1 MNLISDFCKRQMDR
15 FIMNFM
21 MNFIMLT
28 VLPYCLAGQE
38 RKNVSCRKSYC
49 LTRQPG
55 KNNSHRTSRF
65 NPVITG
71 LATAGLTIVLLCF
84 GVSHALAQNA
94 PPVAILG
101 MNQTVPA
108 GTVISLDSRNSTDD
122 GTITSRNWS
131 RTGGSGGN
139 VSFSIDAS
147 SRLEF
152 RTNPIAPGEDD
163 ETYIIELV
171 VTDNDRVSSAPVS
184 ITITATAGER
194 PNAGPDQRAFSGAT
208 VELDGSASS
217 TSLGTIDSY
226 SWQRTGGTGAPVTL
240 ANKSAASTTFVA
252 DTVQPGG
259 EDVTHTF
266 ELKTGVTGHN
276 PNITWTV
283 SDSMMVT
290 VTDPPDAPVA
300 NAGQDQRVIPGA
312 EVTLDA
318 TGSTV
323 DPDLEI
329 KSLQWI
335 RSDGP
340 LGGTGGPV
348 TLSSNIVSRPTF
360 TAETL
365 PEGVKSVTYIFNLI
379 VTDSAGNTSNDKV
392 TITARPPNKIPVAI
406 IGANQTVP
414 SDTYISLDGRNS
426 RDDDGTVTSWTW
438 TRTGGTGADVLLNT
452 VTGNQGRSGFWT
464 RNIAVGEPDE
474 TYIFSL
480 VVTDNEKAES
490 VPVTIT
496 ITATAGEKPN
506 AGPDQRVF
514 SGNTVT
520 LDGSASSTTLGTI
533 NSYLWRRTGGT
544 GAPITFNNQFS
555 ASSTFTADTVP
566 SGNPDVTHEIEL
578 QMTVTGHNPNIT
590 WTAADEVIVT
600 VTDPPDAPVAKAGP
614 DQRVIPGAEVTLDA
628 TGSTVDPDLEIKSL
642 EWSRDEG
649 LAGGTGGPVI
659 LSSNIVFR
667 PTFTAETLP
676 EGVKSVTYIFSLAVT
691 DSAGNTSNDK
701 VTITARPPNKIP
713 VAIIGA
719 NQTVPSDTFISLD
732 GRNSRDDDGTIT
744 SWTWTRAGGTGA
756 NVLLSTGTGTPGHPG
771 FWTRSIADGE
781 PDETY
786 TFDLVVTDNEMAESE
801 PVSITITATAG
812 EKPDAGPDQR
822 VFSGNTVTLDGSASS
837 TSLGTINSY
846 LWRRSEGTGTP
857 VTFSND
863 SSARTTFVAD
873 IVNPGDTDVTHE
885 FQLQMTVTGHN
896 PNITWTAVDELIV
909 TVTDPPDAPVANAGP
924 DQTKFAGAEVTLD
937 GTAST
942 VDPDLEIKS
951 LEWSRKEGLAGGT
964 GEPVTLSSRTISRP
978 TFTPEALPDGAENK
992 TYIFSLTVTDSAGN
1006 IATDEVIITARPP
1019 NRPPVAILGANQ
1031 TVSADSIVTLNGRNS
1046 RDIDGDVAAWTWR
1059 QIGGDPTTLYTTDP
1073 GRMRFFT
1080 DSILPGGADEE
1091 YIFELV
1097 VTDHDGAKSAPAT
1110 ITITV
1115 TPGGGSNAGE
1125 DRTVAPETT
1134 ITLDGSKSSS
1144 PFGTVSGYLWRW
1156 INSNGGRINV
1166 DDQVRLNTPERVRT
1180 TFTTKAIPP
1189 DADDV
1194 IHEFELQTRFAGD
1207 NTNVTWDMHDS
1218 VIITVENPF
1227 RPTTIQAGG
1236 DYYIR
1241 SGTTLS
1247 LIGREQTDPKVS
1259 IRNRFWL
1266 RTGGTGDQTIIP
1278 EIPDNPGQRGNH
1290 GQIITFTTDILDP
1303 GADHVTHDFT
1313 YNVIDSTGRL
1323 VVDDIKVTVFSPDA
1337 APVANAGSDQLVV
1350 AESSVTLDGSGSTTD
1365 PRRSI
1370 TFHAW
1375 TRTGGTGNPEVVG
1388 YPYREART
1396 TGVLIPAGWG
1406 HHYSPTFTFKTEAL
1420 AHDAN
1425 DVTHEFILRVNDESR
1440 SSISDVVTVTVTPS
1454 APPIANAGPDRTIES
1469 GTSLTL
1475 DGSVSQVTDRR
1486 RTIKSYLWNRTS
1498 GTGGPVSLNNA
1509 DQPMPDF
1516 TTALQEP
1523 GSVNQTYEFTLTV
1536 TDSLGETSIDSV
1548 TITAIAPFVAPVAH
1562 AGPDRTVAAGSTVI
1576 LDGNDSISDPRRT
1589 LSWNWQ
1595 RTGGTGG
1602 PITLDNP
1609 NVARPF
1615 FTADRLAPDADDV
1628 THIFELTVT
1637 ESGPPGTI
1645 PDPPNSSTDSVTI
1658 TVRAGNLNPVAN
1670 AGPDKM
1676 AFFDETVT
1684 LDGSDS
1690 LDQDGNITSWSWKR
1704 TGGTVNPAYDNII
1717 LTDANT
1723 ARPTFSTGP
1732 PNENAGDVSHIFT
1745 LTVTDDDGATD
1756 TDTITITVTSMPR
1769 LPVANAG
1776 ENRTVFSGE
1785 KFTLDSI
1792 GSTVDPRRTIK
1803 STTWKQNAL
1812 NEYSIAEFDFSGQ
1825 NETLPGSRLE
1835 LTAPVLNSSHLAVLL
1850 EFHLVLT
1857 DSDGTEATDSVIITV
1872 IPKAPPIADAGPDQE
1887 IASGKTVTLD
1897 GSGSRIVAPGRTIQ
1911 SWSWKRTG
1919 GTGGSIDL
1927 NNANISGPEFT
1938 ARNLDPG
1945 AIDVTHVFTLTV
1957 TDSAGETDTDTVTIT
1972 VLSPNARP
1980 LALIGAN
1987 QTVPA
1992 GASVWLDGRTSS
2004 DIDGTVTSWEWK
2016 RTSGSGNNVRLS
2028 TISPGLVNFRA
2039 DSLLPGALDVTHV
2052 FSLVVVD
2059 DEDARSMPVS
2069 ITITVTANGGAN
2081 AGPDQTV
2088 DSGKTVTLDGS
2099 GSSQDHGRI
2108 DSYFWQRTSGTG
2120 GSITLA
2126 EPHMA
2131 ETTFIADTLNPESES
2146 VTHEFGLQT
2155 LVVGQNT
2162 NVSWLASDHVTITVT
2177 APPAIMDPDPQV
2189 AQIPIAHAG
2198 PDQWVLSGATVILD
2212 GTGSTTDSS
2221 KTIKSYKW
2229 THDSGTGDRVIVLD
2243 QPGAA
2248 QPEFTAD
2255 VLAEGAENITH
2266 VFSLVVTDSADV
2278 VSHADTVTVT
2288 VVTAFANPVA
2298 HAGPDISIQS
2308 GETVS
2313 LDGTGSSVAVGRTIR
2328 SHDWTRTAGTGNSLV
2343 VLDTTNPAQ
2352 PTFVADSLVAG
2363 TEDVTHVFSL
2373 VITDSAGIVSAP
2385 DTVMVTV
2392 MSPNRLP
2399 TAVIG
2404 MEDQTVPSGALV
2416 SLYGHESM
2424 DPDGTVVAYSWR
2436 RTGGTGTTVLMP
2448 GATPDHQIFRA
2459 DTLADDADDVTHVF
2473 ELTVTDNDGGTAK
2486 SAPITVTVTPGSD
2499 VNAGEDRTVVS
2510 AATATLDGTGSLNTY
2525 GTINS
2530 IQWTRTGGTG
2540 GSVTINEKSA
2550 LQTTF
2555 TADTLVPEAAD
2566 VTHDFNLRLG
2576 RTGNS
2581 NNNVRW
2587 VLSDATRVT
2596 VQSPFANPVANA
2608 GPNQDDIVPETTVT
2622 LDGSGSTV
2630 DRRRSVKTWA
2640 WKRSG
2645 GTGSSNIVLAGA
2657 NTVAPTFTAEALAPG
2672 VADAT
2677 HIFELIVTDSADVE
2691 SSASTVTI
2699 TVVPGFAMPVANA
2712 GQDQDEVV
2720 PGTIVTLD
2728 GNGSTVD
2735 RRRTVKRW
2743 AWKRSGGTGSSN
2755 IVLAGANT
2763 VAPTFT
2769 AEALAPGVADATHIF
2784 ELIVTDSADVESSAS
2799 TVTITV
2805 VPGFAMPV
2813 ANAGQDQDEVV
2824 PGTIVTLDGNGSTVD
2839 RRRTVKRWAWTSE
2852 TATLTGANTSTPT
2865 FTADSLQAGDPDVV
2879 HEISLVITDSADVES
2894 SASMVTITVV
2904 SSFRNPVANAGPDQ
2918 DEIVPGAIVTL
2929 DGSASTVDPRRE
2941 IKTWAWTSE
2950 TVTLTDA
2957 GTSSPTFVANSLEA
2971 GDPDVVHEISLIV
2984 TDSADVVSSASTV
2997 TITVVSSF
3005 RNPVANAGPD
3015 QDEVAPGTIVTLD
3028 GSASTV
3034 DPRREIKTWV
3044 WTSETATLAGAN
3056 TSTPTFTADNLEAG
3070 DPDVVHVISL
3080 VVTDSA
3086 DVESSASMVTITV
3099 VSSFRNPVAN
3109 AGPDQ
3114 DEVAPGT
3121 IVTLDGSAS
3130 TVDPRREIKTWTW
3143 TSETATL
3150 TDADTTTPTF
3160 TADSLEAGDPDVIHE
3175 ISLIVT
3181 DSADVVS
3188 SASTVTV
3195 TVVSSFRNPVA
3206 NAGPD
3211 QDEVAPG
3218 TIVTLDGSA
3227 STVDPRREIKTW
3239 VWTSETATLAGAN
3252 TSTPTFT
3259 ADNLEAGDPNV
3270 VHVISLIVTDSA
3282 DVESSA
3288 SMVTITVVSS
3298 FRNPVANAGP
3308 DQDEVVPGTIVT
3320 LDGSASTV
3328 DPRRE
3333 IKTWVWTSETATLAG
3348 ANTSTP
3354 TFTADNL
3361 EAGDPDVVHVIS
3373 LVVTDSADVESSAS
3387 MVTITVVS
3395 SFRNPIANAGPDQDE
3410 VVPGAVVTLDGSA
3423 STVDPRREIKA
3434 WAWTSE
3440 TATLTDA
3447 DTTTPTFTADSLEA
3461 GEPDVIHEISLI
3473 ITDSADVNSS
3483 ASTVIIT
3490 VVSSFRNP
3498 IANAGPDQDEVVPG
3512 AVVTLDGSASTV
3524 DPRREIKTWAW
3535 TSETVTLTG
3544 ANTSTPTFT
3553 ADSLNAGDPNVVHEI
3568 SLIITDSADVNSSAS
3583 TVTITVVSSFRNPIA
3598 NAGPDQ
3604 DEIVPGAVVTL
3615 DGSAST
3621 VDPRREI
3628 KAWAWT
3634 SETVTLTDAGTSSP
3648 TFVANSLEAGDPDV
3662 VHKISL
3668 IITDSADVDSS
3679 ASAVTITVVSSFRNP
3694 VANAGPD
3701 QDEVVPGAVVTL
3713 DGSASTVDPRR
3724 EIKAWAWTSETVTL
3738 TDAGTS
3744 SPTFVANSL
3753 EAGDPD
3759 VVHEISLI
3767 ITDSADV
3774 DSSAS
3779 AVTITVVSSFRNPV
3793 ANAGPDQDEVAPGT
3807 IVTLDGSAS
3816 TVDPR
3821 RTFKTWAWTSETV
3834 TLTGANTSTPT
3845 FTADSLNA
3853 GDPNVV
3859 HEISLIITDSADV
3872 DSSAS
3877 AVTIT
3882 VVSSFKNPVAN
3893 AGPDQDEV
3901 VPGAV
3906 VTLDGSASTVDPRRE
3921 IKAWAW
3927 TSETVTLTDAG
3938 TSSPTFV
3945 ANSLEAGDPDVVHE
3959 ISLIIT
3965 DSADVDSSASMV
3977 TITVVSSFR
3986 NPVANAGP
3994 DQDEV
3999 VPGAVVTLDGSAS
4012 TVDPRREIKTWV
4024 WTSETATLTDAGTSS
4039 PTFVADNLEAGDPDV
4054 VHVISLVVT
4063 DSADVN
4069 SSASTV
4075 TITVVSSF
4083 RNPIANAGPDQ
4094 DEVVPGAVVTLDGS
4108 ASTVDPRREIKAW
4121 AWTSETATLAG
4132 ANTSTPTFTADSLN
4146 AGDPNVVH
4154 KISLIITDSAD
4165 VESSASTVTVTVVS
4179 SFRNPVANAGPD
4191 QDEVVPGAV
4200 VTLDGSAS
4208 TVDPRREIKTW
4219 VWTSETATLTGANT
4233 STPTFT
4239 ADNLEAGDP
4248 NVVHEISLIVTDSAD
4263 VVSSASTVTITVVS
4277 SFRNPVANAGPDQ
4290 DEVVPGAVVTLD
4302 GSASTVDPRREIK
4315 AWAWTS
4321 ETVTLTDAGTS
4332 SPTFVADNLEAGDPD
4347 VVHVI
4352 SLVVTDSADVDS
4364 SASMVTITVV
4374 SNFRNPVANA
4384 GPDQDEVV
4392 PGAVVT
4398 LDGSASTVDPRREIK
4413 TWVWT
4418 SETATLTD
4426 AGTSSPTFVA
4436 DNLEAGD
4443 PDVVHVIS
4451 LVVTDSADVDSSAS
4465 MVTITVVSNFR
4476 NPVANAGPDQ
4486 DEVAPGTI
4494 VTLDGSASTVD
4505 PRRTFKTWAWTS
4517 ETATLAGANTSTPTF
4532 TADSLQAGDP
4542 NVVHEISLVV
4552 TDSAD
4557 VDSSASMVTIT
4568 VVSNFRNPVANAGPD
4583 QDEVVPGAVVTL
4595 DGSASTVDPRRE
4607 IKTWV
4612 WTSETATLAGANT
4625 STPTFTADN
4634 LDAGDPNVVHEIS
4647 LIITD
4652 SADVNSSAS
4661 TVTITV
4667 VSSFRN
4673 PIANAGSDQ
4682 DEVAPG
4688 TIVTLDG
4695 RASTVDPRRTFK
4707 TWGWTSETVT
4717 LTDAD
4722 TSSPTFVADN
4732 LEAGDPDVVHV
4743 ISLVVTDSADVDSS
4757 ASMVTI
4763 TVVSNFRN
4771 PVANAGPDQD
4781 EVAPGT
4787 IVTLDG
4793 RASTVDPR
4801 RTFKTWVWTSETTT
4815 LTGANTSTPTFTAD
4829 SLQAG
4834 DPNVV
4839 HVISLVVTDS
4849 ADVVSSAS
4857 TVTITVVSS
4866 FRNPVANAGP
4876 NQDEVVPGTIVTLD
4890 GSASTVDPRRT
4901 VKTWAWTSE
4910 TATLAGANTSTP
4922 TFTADSLQ
4930 AGDPNVVHE
4939 ISLIVTDSAD
4949 VVSSASTVTITVVSS
4964 FRNPIANAGPNQDN
4978 IVPGTIVTLDGSA
4991 STVDPRRTVKTW
5003 AWTSETATLAGANT
5017 STPTFTA
5024 DSLQAGD
5031 PNVVHEISLIVTDSA
5046 DVVSSASTVT
5056 ITVVSNFR
5064 NPVANAGPDQDE
5076 VAPGT
5081 TVTLDGSA
5089 STVDPR
5095 RTVKTW
5101 VWSSETVTLTGADT
5115 ATPTFTADNL
5125 DAGDPNVVHEI
5136 SLIVTDSADVVSS
5149 ASTVTITIISRF
5161 RDPVANAGPDQDE
5174 VAPGTTVTLDGSA
5187 STVDPRRTVKS
5198 WVWSSETVTLTDA
5211 GTSSPTFV
5219 ADSLEAGDP
5228 NVVHEISL
5236 IVTDSADVESLTDTV
5251 EITIISAFAAPM
5263 ANAGPDQDD
5272 IKSGATVTLDGS
5284 KSMVDPRNTPLSYVW
5299 SYTEGTGMKITLE
5312 HPDLQKPTFVADRLT
5327 NDMKDVTHVFTLTVT
5342 DKTGEFDTDTVMIT
5356 VVAPE
5361 PDIGG
5366 NVVNMP
5372 PVAHAGQDMDVISGT
5387 TVILDG
5393 TGSRDPDGTIAS
5405 WAWTVINLDNNIPV
5419 ILERANTATPTFVA
5433 NIPTS
5438 SSESV
5443 IHIFSLVVTDHQGV
5457 ASEPDTVTI
5466 TVLPNPLAKVDIHA
5480 SPLQLTIQEGG
5491 SSTYQV
5497 KLDKS
5502 PGQQVIVE
5510 AFPDHSSVVLENSR
5524 LIFNTANWNTW
5535 QTVNLGTIADDNTV
5549 DDTVRVRHRFVESG
5563 VIPGQSG
5570 TVTVTIRDED
5580 PILGHIGGFLENRAI
5595 TLLGRQR
5602 KLIPLL
5608 KENETPRTENNAL
5621 TLNLTNDH
5629 LTLNG
5634 GGDFIGDSIWGEIS
5648 GSWINSKS
5656 GNTGFAMGSFGIH
5669 RKYSEHLVA
5678 GAMLQLDI
5686 AEHDIAGNAG
5696 SINGIGW
5703 MAGPW
5708 FAARHYTWPLYFEGR
5723 LLYGQS
5729 YNDIRFS
5736 DPDIGTR
5743 TGSFNTRRLLGQL
5756 RMEGDMALSVENDG
5770 VRLIPHL
5777 DVRWGQDRAAA
5788 FVTGTTI
5795 QPGIP
5800 GIPVFG
5806 QTIGVGQVELG
5817 MNIEIPIEV
5826 NQGAIMFTGGSG
5838 LIASKTRGDYI
5849 KPDRHVRGRVETEF
5863 SYDLDESIG
5872 FALEVF
5878 HDGIGTS
5885 SYDNYGLS
5893 LGAEM
5898 KF

>member
-1 MNLISDFCKRQMDR
+1 MKLISDFCKRHLNY
-15 FIMNFM
+15 FVMNFT
-21 MNFIMLT
+21 MLMIF
-28 VLPYCLAGQE
+28 
-38 RKNVSCRKSYC
+38 SYC
-49 LTRQPG
+49 LTGRAQ
-55 KNNSHRTSRF
+55 KNGSRRKPRF
-65 NPVITG
+65 NPAPAG
-71 LATAGLTIVLLCF
+71 LAFILLCS
-84 GVSHALAQNA
+84 GVSQALAQNA

-108 GTVISLDSRNSTDD
+108 GTVISLDSRSSTDD
-122 GTITSRNWS
+122 GTITSRKWS
-131 RTGGSGGN
+131 RTGGSGGQ
-139 VSFSIDAS
+139 VSFSNEIPGF
-147 SRLEF
+147 LEF
-152 RTNPIAPGEDD
+152 ETHPIAEGEDD

-171 VTDNDRVSSAPVS
+171 VIDNDRVSSAPVP
-184 ITITATAGER
+184 ITITATAGEQ

-217 TSLGTIDSY
+217 TSLGTISSY
-226 SWQRTGGTGAPVTL
+226 SWERTGGTGVPVTL
-240 ANKSAASTTFVA
+240 ADKSAASTTFVA
-252 DTVQPGG
+252 DTVQQGG
-259 EDVTHTF
+259 PDVTHVF

-276 PNITWTV
+276 SNITWTV

-300 NAGQDQRVIPGA
+300 NAGPDQRVIPGA

-329 KSLQWI
+329 KSLQWV
-335 RSDGP
+335 RNEG
-340 LGGTGGPV
+340 LEGGTGSPV
-348 TLSSNIVSRPTF
+348 TLSSNSVSRPTF

-379 VTDSAGNTSNDKV
+379 VTDSAGNIASDKV

-438 TRTGGTGADVLLNT
+438 TRTGGTGADVLLST

-464 RNIAVGEPDE
+464 RNIADGEPDE

-490 VPVTIT
+490 APVTIT

-520 LDGSASSTTLGTI
+520 LDGSASSTSIGTI

-555 ASSTFTADTVP
+555 ANATFAADIVP
-566 SGNPDVTHEIEL
+566 SGNPDVTHEVEL
-578 QMTVTGHNPNIT
+578 QMAVTGHNSNIT

-600 VTDPPDAPVAKAGP
+600 VTDPPDAPVANAGS
-614 DQRVIPGAEVTLDA
+614 DQTIFAGVEVTLDGTA
-628 TGSTVDPDLEIKSL
+628 STVDPDLEIKSL

-649 LAGGTGGPVI
+649 LAGGTGGPV
-659 LSSNIVFR
+659 
-667 PTFTAETLP
+667 
-676 EGVKSVTYIFSLAVT
+676 
-691 DSAGNTSNDK
+691 
-701 VTITARPPNKIP
+701 
-713 VAIIGA
+713 
-719 NQTVPSDTFISLD
+719 
-732 GRNSRDDDGTIT
+732 
-744 SWTWTRAGGTGA
+744 
-756 NVLLSTGTGTPGHPG
+756 
-771 FWTRSIADGE
+771 
-781 PDETY
+781 
-786 TFDLVVTDNEMAESE
+786 
-801 PVSITITATAG
+801 
-812 EKPDAGPDQR
+812 
-822 VFSGNTVTLDGSASS
+822 
-837 TSLGTINSY
+837 
-846 LWRRSEGTGTP
+846 
-857 VTFSND
+857 
-863 SSARTTFVAD
+863 
-873 IVNPGDTDVTHE
+873 
-885 FQLQMTVTGHN
+885 
-896 PNITWTAVDELIV
+896 
-909 TVTDPPDAPVANAGP
+909 
-924 DQTKFAGAEVTLD
+924 
-937 GTAST
+937 
-942 VDPDLEIKS
+942 
-951 LEWSRKEGLAGGT
+951 
-964 GEPVTLSSRTISRP
+964 TLSSRTVSRP
-978 TFTPEALPDGAENK
+978 TFTTEALPDGAENE

-1046 RDIDGDVAAWTWR
+1046 RDIDGDVTAWTWR
-1059 QIGGDPTTLYTTDP
+1059 QIGGDPITLYTTDP
-1073 GRMRFFT
+1073 GRLRFFT
-1080 DSILPGGADEE
+1080 DSIPPGGADEE

-1097 VTDHDGAKSAPAT
+1097 VTDHDGAKSAPAI

-1166 DDQVRLNTPERVRT
+1166 DDQVRLNTPELVRT
-1180 TFTTKAIPP
+1180 TFTTKSIPP

-1194 IHEFELQTRFAGD
+1194 IHEFELETRFAGH
-1207 NTNVTWDMHDS
+1207 NTNVTWVMHDS

-1266 RTGGTGDQTIIP
+1266 RTGGTGDRTIIP
-1278 EIPDNPGQRGNH
+1278 EIPGSPGQRGNH
-1290 GQIITFTTDILDP
+1290 GQIMTFTTDILDP

-1375 TRTGGTGNPEVVG
+1375 TRVGGTGNPEVVG
-1388 YPYREART
+1388 YPYHEAQT
-1396 TGVLIPAGWG
+1396 TGLPIPAGWG
-1406 HHYSPTFTFKTEAL
+1406 HHYAPTFTFRTEAL
-1420 AHDAN
+1420 AHDAD
-1425 DVTHEFILRVNDESR
+1425 DVTHEFILRISDESR
-1440 SSISDVVTVTVTPS
+1440 STISDVVTVTVTPS
-1454 APPIANAGPDRTIES
+1454 APPIANAGPDRTIDS
-1469 GTSLTL
+1469 GTSMTL

-1486 RTIKSYLWNRTS
+1486 RTIKSYRWNRTG

-1509 DQPMPDF
+1509 DRPMPDF

-1602 PITLDNP
+1602 SITLDNP

-1628 THIFELTVT
+1628 THIFKLTVT

-1676 AFFDETVT
+1676 AFFNETVT
-1684 LDGSDS
+1684 LDGRAS
-1690 LDQDGNITSWSWKR
+1690 LDEDGEITSWAWKR
-1704 TGGTVNPAYDNII
+1704 TGGTVNPAYDNMV
-1717 LTDANT
+1717 LTNADT

-1732 PNENAGDVSHIFT
+1732 PNENAGNVIHILT
-1745 LTVTDDDGATD
+1745 LTITDDDGATD
-1756 TDTITITVTSMPR
+1756 TDTVTITVTSIPR

-1792 GSTVDPRRTIK
+1792 GSTVDPRRTIEN
-1803 STTWKQNAL
+1803 TIWKQDPL
-1812 NEYSIAEFDFSGQ
+1812 NEYSIAEFDFAGQ
-1825 NETLPGSRLE
+1825 NETLSGSRLE
-1835 LTAPVLNSSHLAVLL
+1835 LTAPVLNSSHLAVSL

-1857 DSDGTEATDSVIITV
+1857 DSDGTGATDSVIITV

-1887 IASGKTVTLD
+1887 IGSGKTVTLD
-1897 GSGSRIVAPGRTIQ
+1897 GSGSRSVAPGRTIQ

-1919 GTGGSIDL
+1919 GTGSPVNL
-1927 NNANISGPEFT
+1927 NNASSSGPDFT
-1938 ARNLDPG
+1938 ARSLDPG
-1945 AIDVTHVFTLTV
+1945 VKDITHVFTLTV
-1957 TDSAGETDTDTVTIT
+1957 TDSAGEIDTDTVTIT
-1972 VLSPNARP
+1972 VLSPNAPP
-1980 LALIGAN
+1980 LALIGAD

-1992 GASVWLDGRTSS
+1992 GASVWLDGRTST
-2004 DIDGTVTSWEWK
+2004 DIDGTVASWEWK

-2099 GSSQDHGRI
+2099 GSSQARGRI

-2131 ETTFIADTLNPESES
+2131 QTTFIADTLNPDADS

-2155 LVVGQNT
+2155 LVVGQNI

-2177 APPAIMDPDPQV
+2177 APPAIMDPDPQI

-2212 GTGSTTDSS
+2212 GTGSTTDSGR
-2221 KTIKSYKW
+2221 TIKSYSW

-2243 QPGAA
+2243 QPGVA

-2255 VLAEGAENITH
+2255 LLAEGAENITH
-2266 VFSLVVTDSADV
+2266 VFSLVITDSADIT
-2278 VSHADTVTVT
+2278 SLADTVTIT

-2313 LDGTGSSVAVGRTIR
+2313 LDGTGSSVAAGRTIR
-2328 SHDWTRTAGTGNSLV
+2328 SHDWTRTGGTGNSAIV
-2343 VLDTTNPAQ
+2343 PDTTNPAQ

-2459 DTLADDADDVTHVF
+2459 DTIADDADDVTHVF

-2510 AATATLDGTGSLNTY
+2510 AATVTLDGTGSSNAY

-2540 GSVTINEKSA
+2540 GSVTISEKSA

-2555 TADTLVPEAAD
+2555 TADTLAPEAAD

-2581 NNNVRW
+2581 NSNVRW
-2587 VLSDATRVT
+2587 VLSDTTRVT
-2596 VQSPFANPVANA
+2596 VQSPFANPMANA
-2608 GPNQDDIVPETTVT
+2608 GPDQDDIVPETTVT

-2645 GTGSSNIVLAGA
+2645 GTGNSNIVLAGA
-2657 NTVAPTFTAEALAPG
+2657 NTAAPTFTAEALAPG

-2677 HIFELIVTDSADVE
+2677 HVFELIVTDSADIE

-2699 TVVPGFAMPVANA
+2699 TVVPGFAAPVANA
-2712 GQDQDEVV
+2712 GQDQDEV
-2720 PGTIVTLD
+2720 
-2728 GNGSTVD
+2728 
-2735 RRRTVKRW
+2735 
-2743 AWKRSGGTGSSN
+2743 A
-2755 IVLAGANT
+2755 
-2763 VAPTFT
+2763 
-2769 AEALAPGVADATHIF
+2769 
-2784 ELIVTDSADVESSAS
+2784 
-2799 TVTITV
+2799 
-2805 VPGFAMPV
+2805 
-2813 ANAGQDQDEVV
+2813 

-2865 FTADSLQAGDPDVV
+2865 FTADSLEAGDPDVV
-2879 HEISLVITDSADVES
+2879 HEISLIVTDSADVDS
-2894 SASMVTITVV
+2894 IASMVTITVV
-2904 SSFRNPVANAGPDQ
+2904 SSFRDPVANAGPDQ
-2918 DEIVPGAIVTL
+2918 DDIVPGTTVTL

-2941 IKTWAWTSE
+2941 IKTWAWSSE

-2957 GTSSPTFVANSLEA
+2957 DTSTPTFTADNLAA
-2971 GDPDVVHEISLIV
+2971 GDPDVTHVISLIV
-2984 TDSADVVSSASTV
+2984 TDSADVESSASTV

-3005 RNPVANAGPD
+3005 KDPVANAGPD
-3015 QDEVAPGTIVTLD
+3015 QDDVVPGTTVTLD

-3034 DPRREIKTWV
+3034 DRRREVKDWA
-3044 WTSETATLAGAN
+3044 WTSETATLTGAN
-3056 TSTPTFTADNLEAG
+3056 TSTPTFTADSLEAG

-3086 DVESSASMVTITV
+3086 DVESSASTVTITV
-3099 VSSFRNPVAN
+3099 VSSFRDPVAN
-3109 AGPDQ
+3109 AGPNQ
-3114 DEVAPGT
+3114 DDVVPGT
-3121 IVTLDGSAS
+3121 TVTLDGSAS
-3130 TVDPRREIKTWTW
+3130 TVDPRREIKTWAW
-3143 TSETATL
+3143 SSETVTL
-3150 TDADTTTPTF
+3150 TDADTSTPTF
-3160 TADSLEAGDPDVIHE
+3160 TADNLAAGDPDVTHV

-3181 DSADVVS
+3181 DNADVES

-3206 NAGPD
+3206 NAGP
-3211 QDEVAPG
+3211 
-3218 TIVTLDGSA
+3218 
-3227 STVDPRREIKTW
+3227 
-3239 VWTSETATLAGAN
+3239 N
-3252 TSTPTFT
+3252 
-3259 ADNLEAGDPNV
+3259 
-3270 VHVISLIVTDSA
+3270 
-3282 DVESSA
+3282 
-3288 SMVTITVVSS
+3288 
-3298 FRNPVANAGP
+3298 
-3308 DQDEVVPGTIVT
+3308 QDEVVPGTI
-3320 LDGSASTV
+3320 
-3328 DPRRE
+3328 
-3333 IKTWVWTSETATLAG
+3333 
-3348 ANTSTP
+3348 
-3354 TFTADNL
+3354 
-3361 EAGDPDVVHVIS
+3361 
-3373 LVVTDSADVESSAS
+3373 
-3387 MVTITVVS
+3387 
-3395 SFRNPIANAGPDQDE
+3395 
-3410 VVPGAVVTLDGSA
+3410 VTLDGSA

-3440 TATLTDA
+3440 TATLT
-3447 DTTTPTFTADSLEA
+3447 
-3461 GEPDVIHEISLI
+3461 
-3473 ITDSADVNSS
+3473 
-3483 ASTVIIT
+3483 
-3490 VVSSFRNP
+3490 
-3498 IANAGPDQDEVVPG
+3498 
-3512 AVVTLDGSASTV
+3512 
-3524 DPRREIKTWAW
+3524 
-3535 TSETVTLTG
+3535 G

-3553 ADSLNAGDPNVVHEI
+3553 ADS
-3568 SLIITDSADVNSSAS
+3568 
-3583 TVTITVVSSFRNPIA
+3583 
-3598 NAGPDQ
+3598 
-3604 DEIVPGAVVTL
+3604 
-3615 DGSAST
+3615 
-3621 VDPRREI
+3621 
-3628 KAWAWT
+3628 
-3634 SETVTLTDAGTSSP
+3634 
-3648 TFVANSLEAGDPDV
+3648 
-3662 VHKISL
+3662 
-3668 IITDSADVDSS
+3668 
-3679 ASAVTITVVSSFRNP
+3679 
-3694 VANAGPD
+3694 
-3701 QDEVVPGAVVTL
+3701 
-3713 DGSASTVDPRR
+3713 
-3724 EIKAWAWTSETVTL
+3724 
-3738 TDAGTS
+3738 
-3744 SPTFVANSL
+3744 
-3753 EAGDPD
+3753 
-3759 VVHEISLI
+3759 
-3767 ITDSADV
+3767 
-3774 DSSAS
+3774 
-3779 AVTITVVSSFRNPV
+3779 
-3793 ANAGPDQDEVAPGT
+3793 
-3807 IVTLDGSAS
+3807 
-3816 TVDPR
+3816 
-3821 RTFKTWAWTSETV
+3821 
-3834 TLTGANTSTPT
+3834 
-3845 FTADSLNA
+3845 
-3853 GDPNVV
+3853 
-3859 HEISLIITDSADV
+3859 
-3872 DSSAS
+3872 
-3877 AVTIT
+3877 
-3882 VVSSFKNPVAN
+3882 
-3893 AGPDQDEV
+3893 
-3901 VPGAV
+3901 
-3906 VTLDGSASTVDPRRE
+3906 
-3921 IKAWAW
+3921 
-3927 TSETVTLTDAG
+3927 
-3938 TSSPTFV
+3938 
-3945 ANSLEAGDPDVVHE
+3945 
-3959 ISLIIT
+3959 
-3965 DSADVDSSASMV
+3965 
-3977 TITVVSSFR
+3977 
-3986 NPVANAGP
+3986 
-3994 DQDEV
+3994 
-3999 VPGAVVTLDGSAS
+3999 
-4012 TVDPRREIKTWV
+4012 
-4024 WTSETATLTDAGTSS
+4024 
-4039 PTFVADNLEAGDPDV
+4039 LEAGDPDV

-4063 DSADVN
+4063 DSADVE
-4069 SSASTV
+4069 SSASVV

-4083 RNPIANAGPDQ
+4083 KDPVANAGPNQ
-4094 DEVVPGAVVTLDGS
+4094 DDVVPGTTVTLDGS

-4121 AWTSETATLAG
+4121 AWTSETATLTG
-4132 ANTSTPTFTADSLN
+4132 ANTSTPTFTADSL
-4146 AGDPNVVH
+4146 
-4154 KISLIITDSAD
+4154 
-4165 VESSASTVTVTVVS
+4165 
-4179 SFRNPVANAGPD
+4179 
-4191 QDEVVPGAV
+4191 
-4200 VTLDGSAS
+4200 
-4208 TVDPRREIKTW
+4208 
-4219 VWTSETATLTGANT
+4219 
-4233 STPTFT
+4233 
-4239 ADNLEAGDP
+4239 EAGDP
-4248 NVVHEISLIVTDSAD
+4248 DVVHEISLIVTDSAD
-4263 VVSSASTVTITVVS
+4263 VQSSASTVTITVVS

-4290 DEVVPGAVVTLD
+4290 DEVVPGTTVTLD
-4302 GSASTVDPRREIK
+4302 GSASTVDRRREIK
-4315 AWAWTS
+4315 AWSWTS
-4321 ETVTLTDAGTS
+4321 ETATLTAANTS
-4332 SPTFVADNLEAGDPD
+4332 TPTFTADSLEAGDPD

-4352 SLVVTDSADVDS
+4352 SLVVTDSADVES
-4364 SASMVTITVV
+4364 SASAVTVTVV
-4374 SNFRNPVANA
+4374 SSFKDPVANA
-4384 GPDQDEVV
+4384 GPNQDDVV
-4392 PGAVVT
+4392 PGTTVT

-4413 TWVWT
+4413 TWAWS
-4418 SETATLTD
+4418 SETVTLTD
-4426 AGTSSPTFVA
+4426 ADTSTPTFTA
-4436 DNLEAGD
+4436 DNLEPGD
-4443 PDVVHVIS
+4443 DDVAHVIS
-4451 LVVTDSADVDSSAS
+4451 LIVTDSDNVESSAS
-4465 MVTITVVSNFR
+4465 TVTVTVVSDFAA
-4476 NPVANAGPDQ
+4476 PTANAGPDQ
-4486 DEVAPGTI
+4486 DEVVPGTI

-4505 PRRTFKTWAWTS
+4505 RRREIKAWAWTS
-4517 ETATLAGANTSTPTF
+4517 ETATLTDADTSTPTF
-4532 TADSLQAGDP
+4532 TADSLEAGDP
-4542 NVVHEISLVV
+4542 DVVHEISLIV

-4557 VDSSASMVTIT
+4557 IESSASTVTIT
-4568 VVSNFRNPVANAGPD
+4568 VVSSFRDPVANAGPD
-4583 QDEVVPGAVVTL
+4583 QDDVVPGTTVTL

-4607 IKTWV
+4607 IKTWA
-4612 WTSETATLAGANT
+4612 WTSETATLGGADT
-4625 STPTFTADN
+4625 STPTFTADS
-4634 LDAGDPNVVHEIS
+4634 LEAGDPDVVHEIS
-4647 LIITD
+4647 LIVTDSANVESPASTVTITVVSSFRNPVANAGPDQDDVVPGTTLTLNGSASTVDPRREIKAWAWTSETATLTDADTSTPTFTADSLEAGDPDVVHEISLIVTD
-4652 SADVNSSAS
+4652 SADVESSAS

-4673 PIANAGSDQ
+4673 PIANAGPDQ
-4682 DEVAPG
+4682 DDVVPG
-4688 TIVTLDG
+4688 TTVTLNG
-4695 RASTVDPRRTFK
+4695 SASTVDPRREIK
-4707 TWGWTSETVT
+4707 AWAWTSETAT

-4722 TSSPTFVADN
+4722 
-4732 LEAGDPDVVHV
+4732 
-4743 ISLVVTDSADVDSS
+4743 
-4757 ASMVTI
+4757 
-4763 TVVSNFRN
+4763 
-4771 PVANAGPDQD
+4771 
-4781 EVAPGT
+4781 
-4787 IVTLDG
+4787 
-4793 RASTVDPR
+4793 
-4801 RTFKTWVWTSETTT
+4801 
-4815 LTGANTSTPTFTAD
+4815 TSTPTFTAD
-4829 SLQAG
+4829 SLEAG
-4834 DPNVV
+4834 DPDVT
-4839 HVISLVVTDS
+4839 HVISLIVTDS
-4849 ADVVSSAS
+4849 ADVASSAS

-4890 GSASTVDPRRT
+4890 GSVSTVDPRREIKAWAWTSETATLTDADTSTPTFTADSLEAGDPDVTHVISLIVTDSADVASSASTVTITVVSSFRNPVANAGSDQDDVVPGTTVTLDGNASTVDPRRT
-4901 VKTWAWTSE
+4901 VKTWAWTSETATLTDADTSTPTFTADSLEAGDPDVTHVISLIVTDSADVESSASTVTITVVSSFRNPVANAGPDQDEVVPGNIVTLDGSASTVDPRREIKAWAWTSETATLTDANTSTPTFTADSLQAGDPDVVHVISLIVTDSADVESSASTVTITVVSSHIVTLDGSASTVDPRREIKTWAWTSETATLTGANTSTPTFTADSLEAGDPDVVHEISLIVTDSADVESSASTVTITVVSSFRDPVANAGPDQDEVVPGTIVTLDGSASTVDPRREIKAWAWTSETATLTDANTSTPTFTADSLQAGDPDVVHEISLIITDSADVASSASTVTITVVSSFRNPVSNAGPDQDEVVPGTIVTLDGSGSSVDPRRTVKTWTWSSETAILTGANTSTPTFTADSLQAGDPDVVHEISLIVTDSADVESSASTVTITVVSSFRNPVANAGPNQDEVVPGTIVTLDGSGSSVDPRRTVKTWAWSSETAILTGANTSTPTFTADSLQAGDPDVVHEISLIVTDSADVESSASTVTVTVVSSFRNPVANAGPDQDEVVPGTIVTLDGSGSSVDPRRTVKTWAWSSETATLTGANTSTPTFTADSLQAGDPNVVHVISLIVTDSADVGSTASMVTITVVSSFRNPVANAGPNQDNIVPGMTVVLDGTASTVDPRREIKAWAWTSE

-4930 AGDPNVVHE
+4930 AGDPDVVHV

-4949 VVSSASTVTITVVSS
+4949 VESSASTVTITVVSS
-4964 FRNPIANAGPNQDN
+4964 FRNPVANAGPDQDEV
-4978 IVPGTIVTLDGSA
+4978 VPGTIVTLDGSV
-4991 STVDPRRTVKTW
+4991 STVDPRREIKTW
-5003 AWTSETATLAGANT
+5003 AWTSETATLTGANT

-5024 DSLQAGD
+5024 DSLEAGN
-5031 PNVVHEISLIVTDSA
+5031 PNVVHVISLIVTDSA
-5046 DVVSSASTVT
+5046 DVDSSASMVT
-5056 ITVVSNFR
+5056 ITVVSSFR
-5064 NPVANAGPDQDE
+5064 NPVANAGPDQD
-5076 VAPGT
+5076 
-5081 TVTLDGSA
+5081 
-5089 STVDPR
+5089 
-5095 RTVKTW
+5095 
-5101 VWSSETVTLTGADT
+5101 
-5115 ATPTFTADNL
+5115 
-5125 DAGDPNVVHEI
+5125 
-5136 SLIVTDSADVVSS
+5136 
-5149 ASTVTITIISRF
+5149 
-5161 RDPVANAGPDQDE
+5161 
-5174 VAPGTTVTLDGSA
+5174 
-5187 STVDPRRTVKS
+5187 
-5198 WVWSSETVTLTDA
+5198 
-5211 GTSSPTFV
+5211 
-5219 ADSLEAGDP
+5219 
-5228 NVVHEISL
+5228 
-5236 IVTDSADVESLTDTV
+5236 
-5251 EITIISAFAAPM
+5251 
-5263 ANAGPDQDD
+5263 D
-5272 IKSGATVTLDGS
+5272 IRSGATVTLDGS
-5284 KSMVDPRNTPLSYVW
+5284 ESTVDPRNTPLSYVW
-5299 SYTEGTGMKITLE
+5299 NYTEGTGMQITLE
-5312 HPDLQKPTFVADRLT
+5312 RPDLQKPTFIADRLT
-5327 NDMKDVTHVFTLTVT
+5327 DDMKDVTHVFTLTVT

-5356 VVAPE
+5356 VIAPE

-5405 WAWTVINLDNNIPV
+5405 WAWTLMNMNNDIPV
-5419 ILERANTATPTFVA
+5419 TLERTNTATPTFVA

-5438 SSESV
+5438 ISESV
-5443 IHIFSLVVTDHQGV
+5443 IHVFSLVVTDDQGV

-5466 TVLPNPLAKVDIHA
+5466 TVLPNPLAEVDIHA

-5510 AFPDHSSVVLENSR
+5510 AFPDHSNVVLENSR
-5524 LIFNTANWNTW
+5524 LIFNTENWNTW
-5535 QTVNLGTIADDNTV
+5535 QTVKLGTIVDDNTI
-5549 DDTVRVRHRFVESG
+5549 DDTVRVQHRFVEST

-5570 TVTVTIRDED
+5570 TVTVTVTVTIRDED
-5580 PILGHIGGFLENRAI
+5580 PILGHIGGFLENRTI

-5608 KENETPRTENNAL
+5608 KENETPRTGNNAL

-5634 GGDFIGDSIWGEIS
+5634 SGDFVGDGIWGEIS
-5648 GSWINSKS
+5648 GSWTNSES
-5656 GNTGFAMGSFGIH
+5656 GNTRLVMGSFGIH
-5669 RKYSEHLVA
+5669 KTYSEHLIV
-5678 GAMLQLDI
+5678 GALLQLDI
-5686 AEHDIAGNAG
+5686 AGHDIAGNTG

-5703 MAGPW
+5703 LAGPW
-5708 FAARHYTWPLYFEGR
+5708 FAARHHTSPLYFEGR

-5729 YNDIRFS
+5729 YNDIRFNDS
-5736 DPDIGTR
+5736 DFGPR
-5743 TGSFNTRRLLGQL
+5743 TGSFNTRRLLAQL
-5756 RMEGDMALSVENDG
+5756 RMEGDMALSAENDEL
-5770 VRLIPHL
+5770 RLIPHM
-5777 DVRWGQDRAAA
+5777 DVRWAQDHIAA
-5788 FVTGTTI
+5788 FTTI
-5795 QPGIP
+5795 STTRLK
-5800 GIPVFG
+5800 IPVSG
-5806 QTIGVGQVELG
+5806 QTIDVGQLELG
-5817 MNIEIPIEV
+5817 LNVEIPIAV
-5826 NQGAIMFTGGSG
+5826 NHGTMMFTGGSG
-5838 LIASKTRGDYI
+5838 LVASRIKGDHV
-5849 KPDRHVRGRVETEF
+5849 KSDRHVRGRVETEF
-5863 SYDLDESIG
+5863 SYDLDETIG
-5872 FALEVF
+5872 IVFGIF